1 MKTLHTLRE
10 LTIKLKEIYPDMTV
24 RQFAVFLEVAYEPGE
39 TQFSYGKKLG
49 EAEPQ
54 IHRTVKKLGINDIG
68 ILTTGTRPDGRS
80 KSVLISQKGKKL
92 LEELHEIITP

>member
-1 MKTLHTLRE
+1 MKTLQTLRK
-10 LTIKLKEIYPDMTV
+10 LTNRIKEVYPDMTV

-39 TQFSYGKKLG
+39 TQFSYGKRLG

-54 IHRTVKKLGINDIG
+54 IHRTVKKLGMDDIG

-80 KSVLISQKGKKL
+80 KSVLVSQKGEKL
-92 LEELHEIITP
+92 LGDLYEIIA